1 MRPSEADVMF
11 RPWSVRGIKHPEV
24 IYIYIY
30 IYIYT
35 VYIYMCVCVCVITF
49 KIRKLCVLTYV
60 YFKVSKFIV
69 GQRH

>member
-1 MRPSEADVMF
+1 MF

-30 IYIYT
+30 IQYIY
-35 VYIYMCVCVCVITF
+35 IYVCVCVITY

>member
-30 IYIYT
+30 IQYIY
-35 VYIYMCVCVCVITF
+35 IYVCVCVITY

>member
-1 MRPSEADVMF
+1 MF
-11 RPWSVRGIKHPEV
+11 RPCSVRGIKNLEV

-30 IYIYT
+30 IY
-35 VYIYMCVCVCVITF
+35 VCVCVCVCVCVRARARVITY

-60 YFKVSKFIV
+60 HFKVSKFIV